1 MNKVAI
7 FRTLDANLNRLRE
20 ALRVCEDIT
29 RFVLDDGPS
38 TAKLKQIRHEAFLV
52 ITDSVKIK
60 YPSLVLSRDTGSDV
74 GKKSLEKE
82 LKRAD
87 TLDILSANMQR
98 AKESVRV
105 LEEFSKLEDPG
116 TAERFKNIR
125 FKIYDVEKTL
135 VERI

>member
-29 RFVLDDGPS
+29 RFGLDDGPS